1 MQLTGAEIIVQCL
14 LEQGV
19 QTVFGYPGGAAL
31 YIYDELYKAGDKIAH
46 ILSRHEQGALHAA
59 DGFARVSGEV
69 GVALVTS
76 GPGATNAVTGLAT
89 AYMDSIPLLCIS
101 AQVPVALIGNDAF
114 QEVDTVGITRSCTKH
129 NYLVRDVR
137 DLARVLR
144 EAFYI
149 ARSGRP
155 GPVLVD
161 VPKDVTN
168 TPCHYTPTST
178 QVVMRSYRPTIQGHI
193 GQIRRAVKLL
203 LTAERPLLYTGG
215 GVILANAWEGLRA
228 LTRRL
233 NLPVTS
239 TLMGL
244 GAIPAGGE
252 EEDGRFLGMLGMHGT
267 YEANMAVS
275 HCDLLVA
282 IGARFDDRVTGKVSE
297 FAPHARIV
305 HVDVDPTSI
314 SKNVRVDLPIVGD
327 IRAVLDQINAL
338 LKERRTQEKQVD
350 IAPWWTD
357 IEAWRRKESLHFA
370 EDPTIIDAQYVIK
383 KVCDLTQGE
392 AIVATDVGQHQM
404 WTAQFYGFKKP
415 RHWLTSGG
423 LGTMGYGLP
432 AAIGA
437 NIARP
442 RETVVLITGDG
453 SIQMNIQELGTCLQN
468 RLTVKVV
475 IINNGFLGMVRQ
487 WQALFYDK
495 RYAETDIAS
504 SAPDF
509 VKLAEAYGALGLR
522 AERVDEVEP
531 VLRRGLAHPGT
542 VVMDFRVRRE
552 ANVYPMVPAGGA
564 LNEMILSEML

>member
-1 MQLTGAEIIVQCL
+1 MQLTGAKIVVQCL

-19 QTVFGYPGGAAL
+19 RTVFGYPGGAAL
-31 YIYDELYKAGDKIAH
+31 YIYDELYKEERLKH

-59 DGFARVSGEV
+59 DGYARVSGEV

-89 AYMDSIPLLCIS
+89 AHMDSIPLVCIS

-129 NYLVRDVR
+129 NYLVRDIR

-149 ARSGRP
+149 AKSGRP

-161 VPKDVTN
+161 IPKDITN
-168 TPCHYTPTST
+168 TLCDYSPSST
-178 QVVMRSYRPTIQGHI
+178 EVHIRSYRPTIKGHI
-193 GQIRRAVKLL
+193 GQIRRAVKMLRE
-203 LTAERPLLYTGG
+203 AKRPLLYTGG
-215 GVILANAWEGLRA
+215 GVILANAWQGLEQ
-228 LTRRL
+228 LTGSMH
-233 NLPVTS
+233 LPITS

-244 GAIPAGGE
+244 GAIPAG
-252 EEDGRFLGMLGMHGT
+252 DGRFLGMLGMHGT
-267 YEANMAVS
+267 YEANMAIS

-282 IGARFDDRVTGKVSE
+282 VGARFDDRVTGKVAE
-297 FAPHARIV
+297 FASQAKIIHI
-305 HVDVDPTSI
+305 DVDPTSI
-314 SKNVRVDLPIVGD
+314 SKNVRVHLPIVGD
-327 IRAVLDQINAL
+327 IYTVLEQINAL
-338 LKERRTQEKQVD
+338 LEESKGKQGD
-350 IAPWWTD
+350 IHAWWEQIETWRKKDSLNFVQGKD
-357 IEAWRRKESLHFA
+357 IIE
-370 EDPTIIDAQYVIK
+370 PQYVIQTL
-383 KVCDLTQGE
+383 CELTDGE

-437 NIARP
+437 IIARP
-442 RETVVLITGDG
+442 EEQVVVVTGDG

-468 RLTVKVV
+468 TLPIKIV

-487 WQALFYDK
+487 WQAFFYEK
-495 RYAETDIAS
+495 RYAETDIS
-504 SAPDF
+504 ISPDF

-522 AERVDEVEP
+522 AERVEEVEP
-531 VLRRGLAHPGT
+531 ILHQGLAHRGT

-552 ANVYPMVPAGGA
+552 SNVYPMVPAGKA